1 MITLNFQ
8 PTLRAALAVPALL
21 LSSLLAACGGGGDG
35 TLPQVT
41 NIRAGNVGFG
51 AITTITVEG
60 SNLNTNISAVIE
72 PGCFTTTR
80 TSAPT
85 NSTTQT
91 FNCRIASIGDLRV
104 RVRNADGAELGTLRL
119 NVEAPR
125 VQMTLT
131 QGVLTGPF
139 VIELDPER
147 APITAMNFMTYVNTS
162 GCWYKD
168 KLFHRVIKDF
178 VAQGGGYIAGLAKA
192 AGQGSP
198 IKLESNNGLKN
209 LKYSVAMA
217 RTDAPD
223 SATSEFFINTQ
234 DNPSLDY
241 VDAANPGYAVFGKVI
256 SGFNAIDEMNL
267 VAVMTKTN
275 EAGQTFQN
283 APIDNV
289 VISDCRQTR

>member
-1 MITLNFQ
+1 MTTSNPKTTFR
-8 PTLRAALAVPALL
+8 TTSAASVVL
-21 LSSLLAACGGGGDG
+21 LSTLLAACGGGGDG
-35 TLPQVT
+35 TLPQVS
-41 NIRAGNVGFG
+41 NIRAANVAYGQV
-51 AITTITVEG
+51 TTVTVEG
-60 SNLNTNISAVIE
+60 SGLNTGLQAAIE
-72 PGCFTTTR
+72 PGCFTMTRGTTSQ
-80 TSAPT
+80 TSV
-85 NSTTQT
+85 T
-91 FNCRIASIGDLRV
+91 FTCRVSALGDLRV

-119 NVEAPR
+119 TVEQPQVR
-125 VQMTLT
+125 MTLT
-131 QGVLTGPF
+131 QGTLTGPF
-139 VIELDPER
+139 VIELDPLK
-147 APITAMNFMTYVNTS
+147 APGTVDNFLQYVNTS

-178 VAQGGGYIAGLAKA
+178 VAQGGGFTAGLTKGV
-192 AGQGSP
+192 GQGSP

-209 LKYSVAMA
+209 LKYTVAMA

-256 SGFNAIDEMNL
+256 SGFNAVDQMNL

-275 EAGQTFQN
+275 EAGQIFQN

-289 VISDCRQTR
+289 VISACSQIR